1 MKVIQ
6 LTSTLI
12 QVKLESIQSIRR
24 TAAFLIIVG
33 LCIGI
38 YTFIFTDWKYSSSG
52 INGFIATTILISYGC
67 YRLIR
72 PYPESCTFDKTLDQ
86 FILKHQ
92 NVFGT
97 RVIEG
102 RLSEILDIRVEKKPG
117 GNSFAYY
124 NVFLVTTWYKRLPLT
139 VTFVGKP
146 EVANQLRSFLKMH
159 SKL

>member
-1 MKVIQ
+1 MKVTQ
-6 LTSTLI
+6 LTSTSM

-24 TAAFLIIVG
+24 TTAFLIIVG
-33 LCIGI
+33 FCIGI

-52 INGFIATTILISYGC
+52 INGFITTAGLINYGC
-67 YRLIR
+67 YSLIR

-97 RVIEG
+97 RVTEG
-102 RLSEILDIRVEKKPG
+102 HLSEILDIRVEKEPG
-117 GNSFAYY
+117 GDRFAYY

-139 VTFVGKP
+139 VTFAGKP
-146 EVANQLRSFLKMH
+146 EVANQLRSFLQMH

>member
-1 MKVIQ
+1 M
-6 LTSTLI
+6 

-52 INGFIATTILISYGC
+52 INGFIATAALISYGC

-86 FILKHQ
+86 FIRPLAK
-92 NVFGT
+92 VL
-97 RVIEG
+97 IE
-102 RLSEILDIRVEKKPG
+102 I
-117 GNSFAYY
+117 
-124 NVFLVTTWYKRLPLT
+124 
-139 VTFVGKP
+139 
-146 EVANQLRSFLKMH
+146 
-159 SKL
+159 